1 MIKKIF
7 ILLILLSIVPIAS
20 SSEVVNISGLS
31 IGFDNTS
38 SDLSSPLQVILLLT
52 VLSLAPALLM
62 MLTSFTR
69 IIIVLS
75 MMRHALG
82 LQQTPPN
89 NVLIALALFLT
100 FYTMQPVWQQV
111 NNQALQP
118 LKNGEI
124 TSIQAAEIASQPIK
138 QFLLKHTREQD
149 LAMILELS
157 GSEMPNSV
165 QSVDLISL
173 VPAFLLSELQTAFQ
187 IGFIIFL
194 PFLLIDLL
202 ISSTLMSVGMI
213 MLPPMMISL
222 PIKLLV
228 FVLIDG
234 WSLITYALVGSFF

>member
-1 MIKKIF
+1 MNKKIF
-7 ILLILLSIVPIAS
+7 IFLIFLLVVPTANC
-20 SSEVVNISGLS
+20 SELVNLSGLS
-31 IGFDNTS
+31 IGLDNIDN
-38 SDLSSPLQVILLLT
+38 DLSSPLQILLLLT
-52 VLSLAPALLM
+52 ILSLAPALLM

-75 MMRHALG
+75 MLRHALG

-100 FYTMQPVWQQV
+100 FYTMQPVWQEID
-111 NNQALQP
+111 NQALQP
-118 LKNGEI
+118 LNNGEI
-124 TSIQAAEIASQPIK
+124 TTIQAAQLASQPIK

-149 LAMILELS
+149 LTMILDLS
-157 GSEMPNSV
+157 GKEIPNSTEKIE
-165 QSVDLISL
+165 LISL
-173 VPAFLLSELQTAFQ
+173 IPAFLLSELQTAFQ

-222 PIKLLV
+222 PIKLLI